1 MVWRNSD
8 EGKAVIADGHAK
20 AKVKRAKLAKEK
32 EDAKK
37 NSGGGNSAPKRQKK
51 YQDQV
56 AKAAKKLLASFLKA
70 GK

>member
-32 EDAKK
+32 EDAKRMVVVGVVTLIPSARKSTK
-37 NSGGGNSAPKRQKK
+37 NKLGRQ
-51 YQDQV
+51 QRNT
-56 AKAAKKLLASFLKA
+56 
-70 GK
+70 